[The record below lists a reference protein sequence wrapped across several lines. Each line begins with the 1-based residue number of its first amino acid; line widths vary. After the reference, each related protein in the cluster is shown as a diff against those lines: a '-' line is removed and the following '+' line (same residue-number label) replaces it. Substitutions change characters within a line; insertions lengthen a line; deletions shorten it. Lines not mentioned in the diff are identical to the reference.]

1 MDSTY
6 IGNSIGVLYNML
18 NKNRKIQW
26 FPARYYETCIG
37 RIEIDVMYYYYDSN
51 KLRLSAY
58 ETEYIVTIY
67 SESKFTV
74 EIIPC
79 PSNSGALSYKKDLE
93 EIIKKWLTDIDPKNI
108 QENRVQKFKQ
118 ELFQRAFVYPKNLA
132 TM

>member
-6 IGNSIGVLYNML
+6 IGNSISVLYNML

-26 FPARYYETCIG
+26 FPARYYENCIG

-51 KLRLSAY
+51 KIRLSAY

-67 SESKFTV
+67 SETRFTV
-74 EIIPC
+74 EEIPC
-79 PSNSGALSYKKDLE
+79 PSNSGALSYKGVLE
-93 EIIKKWLTDIDPKNI
+93 KIIQKWLTDIAPINI
-108 QENRVQKFKQ
+108 QADRVQKFKQ
-118 ELFQRAFVYPKNLA
+118 ELCQTAFVYPKNLA